1 MCKIVE
7 RNNGSTTE
15 GGKIIQLLVINCGI
29 MQVLKWILVE
39 VKHFNWLLKK
49 LNELMLRQKTM
60 NLKQPLKTLTSTTKF
75 GNVPNGRKRKSQD
88 CKCRNASSE

>member
-1 MCKIVE
+1 
-7 RNNGSTTE
+7 
-15 GGKIIQLLVINCGI
+15 
-29 MQVLKWILVE
+29 MQVLKWICVE

-75 GNVPNGRKRKSQD
+75 GYVSNGRKRKFQD
-88 CKCRNASSE
+88 CRCRDASSE